1 VAEDAQ
7 LSIAVV
13 VPTNRPAMCMEFL
26 GAWTDVLAGRADVI
40 VMEDAPERTFD
51 PPHGVRHF
59 SHGEA
64 AAELG
69 EDAWIIPQR
78 SSACRSYGTLKAVE
92 LGADVVWHLDDD
104 TRPEPGVPY
113 LWRLERILGRT
124 APDPSWWNT
133 LGHVR
138 SRLGELYPRGYPYDI
153 RASRWPVMVHH
164 GLWSNVPDF
173 DGLTQLAMPDYR
185 LWPAMQEAIV
195 PRGAFFPMCGMNLA
209 FRREA
214 APLFYMGLQGGD
226 WPYDRFDDMWAGLF
240 AKKIADHL
248 GWAVSSG
255 APSVRH
261 DRASDAARNA
271 EIEAPGIAAHEQL
284 WPWVA
289 AQRLSYHTAID
300 CYEELAA
307 YLGADWG
314 RMNHYW
320 RSLSVAMG
328 LWTQHARKALG

>member
-1 VAEDAQ
+1 MK
-7 LSIAVV
+7 IAVV
-13 VPTNRPAMCMEFL
+13 VPTNRPEMCREFL
-26 GAWTDVLAGRADVI
+26 AAWEPVLRGHADQADVI
-40 VMEDAPERTFD
+40 VMEDAPSRTM
-51 PPHGVRHF
+51 PI
-59 SHGEA
+59 A
-64 AAELG
+64 AGGWLTHYAHDDVARELAG
-69 EDAWIIPQR
+69 DAWIIPQR
-78 SSACRSYGTLKAVE
+78 SSACRSFGTLKAIE
-92 LGADVVWHLDDD
+92 LGADIIWHLDDD

-113 LWRLERILGRT
+113 LWRLERILGGT
-124 APDPSWWNT
+124 APDPRWFNT

-138 SRLGELYPRGYPYDI
+138 SRLGDLYPRGYPYGI
-153 RASRWPVMVHH
+153 RGSRWPVMAHH

-173 DGLTQLAMPDYR
+173 DGRTQLTMPDYR
-185 LWPAMQEAIV
+185 LWPSYQTDIV
-195 PRGAFFPMCGMNLA
+195 PAGAFFPMCGMNLA

-271 EIEAPGIAAHEQL
+271 EIEAPGIEVHEQL

-289 AQRLSYHTAID
+289 GLQLGGKTVLD
-300 CYEELAA
+300 CYDELAV
-307 YLGADWG
+307 LLDRDWG
-314 RMNHYW
+314 FANHYW
-320 RSLSVAMG
+320 RSMARAMQS
-328 LWTQHARKALG
+328 WAARAGKALG